1 MLLEFRCKNYRSFKD
16 ELCFSM
22 KPHSHQKGLDYSI
35 QKTKIGSKEH
45 KSLCSAVIY
54 GLNASGKTNIIS
66 AMDTFKR
73 IILRGNLND
82 SSDITPNYASS
93 NLELIPNFL
102 SNEPVSFGIE
112 FIYNNMLFKY
122 DVILD
127 LGRFLEKVYD
137 RRVLNESFYVNN
149 KELFHRENDCISLNK
164 DAYNYE
170 MTVEKVFDNAEILAQ
185 SNIQSDELFLTNGF
199 KTIFSVEL
207 FETFTNWLK
216 HHFEIVVRADAIKTN
231 PHVEN
236 IGEDQFYFETHLED
250 ALNEFG
256 VSSSKVAYKAS
267 KDGKSSSLYSLIK
280 NEGKET
286 FNALPARMFESYGT
300 IRFINEFPL
309 IADALANGGTLVIDE
324 FDASIHPIALMSI
337 INVFHNDEINT
348 KHAQLIFNTH
358 NPIFL
363 DHTIFRR
370 DEIKF
375 VEYDTEK
382 QTSVSY
388 SLSDFN
394 TSETSG
400 TRKNSDYM
408 KNYFINRYG
417 AITNVDFSSVFEDFM
432 NGISEEVVD
441 EK

>member
-1 MLLEFRCKNYRSFKD
+1 MLLEFKCKNFRSFKD
-16 ELCFSM
+16 ELSFSM
-22 KPHSHQKGLDYSI
+22 KPHSLQKGLDYSI
-35 QKTKIGSKEH
+35 QKVKIGSSVY

-54 GLNASGKTNIIS
+54 GPNASGKTNIVS
-66 AMDTFKR
+66 AMDIFKR
-73 IILRGNLND
+73 IILRGNLDN
-82 SSDITPNYASS
+82 SSEITPNYASS
-93 NLELIPNFL
+93 NLELIPNY
-102 SNEPVSFGIE
+102 STDEPVYFSIE
-112 FIYNNMLFKY
+112 FIFNNMLFKY
-122 DVILD
+122 EITLD
-127 LGRFLEKVYD
+127 LGQFLDKAHD
-137 RRVLNESFYVNN
+137 RRVINEILHVNN
-149 KELFHRENDCISLNK
+149 KELFYRENECISFNK
-164 DAYNYE
+164 DAYNYGI
-170 MTVEKVFDNAEILAQ
+170 TVEKVFDNAELLAQ
-185 SNIQSDELFLTNGF
+185 SSLNNNELFLTNGF
-199 KTIFSVEL
+199 KTIFSKDLVEII
-207 FETFTNWLK
+207 TDWLNQ
-216 HHFEIVVRADAIKTN
+216 HFEIVVRADAIKTS
-231 PHVEN
+231 PYVED
-236 IGEDQFYFETHLED
+236 IGEDQFYFDSNLEN

-256 VSSSKVAYKAS
+256 VFSSKVAYKTA
-267 KDGKSSSLYSLIK
+267 KDGKSSLYSLIK
-280 NEGKET
+280 NNDKQT
-286 FNALPARMFESYGT
+286 FMALPAGMFESYGT

-337 INVFHNDEINT
+337 INVFHNDEINK

-382 QTSVSY
+382 RTSVSY

-417 AITNVDFSSVFEDFM
+417 AITNVDFSSVFENLM